1 MWYWLYGRLD
11 IPVQASD
18 DELMRTLDEYANKT
32 IIGGAAVLTDE
43 HRAKVRQEHRDAREL
58 YRAIARNT

>member
-11 IPVQASD
+11 VHVAASD
-18 DELMRTLDEYANKT
+18 EELMHTLDEYADQN
-32 IIGGAAVLTDE
+32 IIGGAGMLTEE

-58 YRAIARNT
+58 YRTIARSI